1 MMMDRK
7 QLEEMNTQL
16 MQINDT
22 LRAGY
27 DAMRS
32 NHEAILNDV
41 VKLKTDYATLVEATR
56 VLTADRDALKL
67 KNVELEAIN
76 KRLTDM
82 VWGRRSERRTFS
94 SKQPLLTNF
103 GNGDDGQLP
112 EAVEAQSSPEV
123 ITAQQ
128 ALQDALD
135 KRKLEEL
142 EARRK
147 NRRERKSKNEAFPA
161 SFERRVRVLDLPED
175 QKAGLK
181 HIGTKITERLCF
193 EKPNIYVEQIQRLE
207 YVKANAPELGVQ
219 SVPPPPSIIE
229 GCKYDFSIIAA
240 VAAMKAGFHMPTYR
254 QETFFGQSGWDPG
267 RSTLNDL
274 MNYAVDCIDPL
285 FEQMCNCI
293 HQQTIMLG
301 DATTLTVLLRDEVA
315 ADDQQALETRKKN
328 RDKALEAR
336 LKELRS
342 GNASVDEKQQPA
354 KQPSSATSYAW
365 LYTGLDYPRLPSTAT
380 PEHPPPND
388 SPPDFTEPRWQ
399 SAPYNIFYWS
409 LTQQHSVIDKH
420 LENFQG
426 TFVGDAIGAN
436 ARLGIRS
443 NGRIAHQSCNAHA
456 RREFVKAES
465 NDPLLA
471 SQMISFYRQ
480 LYAVEYRATELTTD
494 DRLALRQREAIP
506 IWQRMQ
512 AWLDRDDVKRLLPK
526 SGIGQA
532 VSYLRNQWTS
542 LQLYLHDGRLPIDNN
557 QSERTIRPLTIG
569 RKNWLFLGS
578 ATAAPGRMKLFSI
591 VSSAQRHSLSI
602 QDYLEDILLRLS
614 QAAQHDPKQ
623 LEIGSSLLLSL
634 LPDRWAAL
642 HPQHVHKHR
651 LLERQTVAE
660 SKQYYRLQAGL
671 TASHPYAQTPTLSN
685 TETTS

>member
-1 MMMDRK
+1 MMDRK
-7 QLEEMNTQL
+7 QLEETITQL
-16 MQINDT
+16 IQINDT
-22 LRAGY
+22 LRAE
-27 DAMRS
+27 
-32 NHEAILNDV
+32 HEAILNDIS
-41 VKLKTDYATLVEATR
+41 KLKTDYTTLVEATR

-67 KNVELEAIN
+67 KNVELETIN

-82 VWGRRSERRTFS
+82 LWGRRSERRTFS

-103 GNGDDGQLP
+103 GDGDDSQPP
-112 EAVEAQSSPEV
+112 EAVEAPSSPEV

-128 ALQDALD
+128 AFQEALD

-142 EARRK
+142 EERRK
-147 NRRERKSKNEAFPA
+147 NRRERKNRNEEFPA

-175 QKAGLK
+175 QKEGLK
-181 HIGTKITERLCF
+181 YLGTKITERLCF

-207 YVKANAPELGVQ
+207 YVKVNAPELGVQ
-219 SVPPPPSIIE
+219 SVPPLPSIIE

-240 VAAMKAGFHMPTYR
+240 VVAMKVGFHMPTYR
-254 QETFFGQSGWDPG
+254 QETFFGQSGWNPS
-267 RSTLNDL
+267 RSTSNDL

-285 FEQMCNCI
+285 FEQMWSCI
-293 HQQTIMLG
+293 HQQPIILG
-301 DATTLTVLLRDEVA
+301 DATTLTVLLRDEVT

-342 GNASVDEKQQPA
+342 GNTSA
-354 KQPSSATSYAW
+354 KQAPKQPGSATSYAW
-365 LYTGLDYPRLPSTAT
+365 LYTGLDCPGLSSKPA
-380 PEHPPPND
+380 PENPPPNH

-420 LENFQG
+420 LEKFQG

-436 ARLGIRS
+436 ARLGARS
-443 NGRIAHQSCNAHA
+443 GGRIVHQSCNAHA

-480 LYAVEYRATELTTD
+480 LYAVEYRAAELTPD
-494 DRLALRQREAIP
+494 ERLALRQHEAVP

-542 LQLYLHDGRLPIDNN
+542 LQWYLHDGRLPIDNN

-578 ATAAPGRMKLFSI
+578 AEAAPGRMKLFSI
-591 VSSAQRHSLSI
+591 ISSAQRHSLSI
-602 QDYLEDILLRLS
+602 QDYLEDLLFRLS
-614 QAAQHDPKQ
+614 QAKQHDPKQ
-623 LEIGSSLLLSL
+623 LEMGSSLVLSL
-634 LPDRWAAL
+634 LPDRWGAT
-642 HPQHVHKHR
+642 HPQHVHQPR
-651 LLERQTVAE
+651 LTERQTVAE
-660 SKQYYRLQAGL
+660 NKQYLRLQAGL
-671 TASHPYAQTPTLSN
+671 TGNHPYAQTPSLSN
-685 TETTS
+685 AEAKD

>member
-1 MMMDRK
+1 MMDRK
-7 QLEEMNTQL
+7 QLEETITQL

-22 LRAGY
+22 LRAE
-27 DAMRS
+27 R
-32 NHEAILNDV
+32 EVILNDV
-41 VKLKTDYATLVEATR
+41 ARLKTDYATLVEATR
-56 VLTADRDALKL
+56 VLTTDRDALKL
-67 KNVELEAIN
+67 KNVELETIN

-82 VWGRRSERRTFS
+82 LWGRRSERRTFS
-94 SKQPLLTNF
+94 SNQPLLTNF
-103 GNGDDGQLP
+103 GAGDDSQSP
-112 EAVEAQSSPEV
+112 EAVEDQSSPEV
-123 ITAQQ
+123 ISAQQ
-128 ALQDALD
+128 KLQEALD

-142 EARRK
+142 EERRK
-147 NRRERKSKNEAFPA
+147 NRRERKNRNEEFPA
-161 SFERRVRVLDLPED
+161 SIERRVRVLDLPED
-175 QKAGLK
+175 QKEGLK
-181 HIGTKITERLCF
+181 YLGTKITERLRF
-193 EKPNIYVEQIQRLE
+193 EKPNVYVEQIQRLE
-207 YVKANAPELGVQ
+207 YVKVGAPELGVQ

-240 VAAMKAGFHMPTYR
+240 VAAMKVGFHMPTYR
-254 QETFFGQSGWDPG
+254 QETFFGQSGWNPG

-285 FEQMCNCI
+285 FEQMWSCI
-293 HQQTIMLG
+293 HQQPIMLG
-301 DATTLTVLLRDEVA
+301 DATTLTVLLREEVT

-336 LKELRS
+336 LKELPS
-342 GNASVDEKQQPA
+342 GNTSAKQPA
-354 KQPSSATSYAW
+354 KQSGSATSYAW
-365 LYTGLDYPRLPSTAT
+365 LYAGLDYPGLSNKPAAER
-380 PEHPPPND
+380 PPPNH
-388 SPPDFTEPRWQ
+388 SPPDFTEPRWR

-420 LENFQG
+420 LEKFQG

-436 ARLGIRS
+436 ARLGARS
-443 NGRIAHQSCNAHA
+443 DGRIAHQSCNAHA

-480 LYAVEYRATELTTD
+480 LYAVEYRAAELTPD
-494 DRLALRQREAIP
+494 ERLALRQREAVP

-512 AWLDRDDVKRLLPK
+512 AWLDRDDVKRVLPK

-532 VSYLRNQWTS
+532 VSYLRNQWSS

-578 ATAAPGRMKLFSI
+578 AQAAPGRMKLFSI
-591 VSSAQRHSLSI
+591 VSSAQRHCLSI

-623 LEIGSSLLLSL
+623 LEIGSPLLLSL
-634 LPDRWAAL
+634 LPDRWGAL
-642 HPQHVHKHR
+642 HPQHVHQHR
-651 LLERQTVAE
+651 LIERQTVAE
-660 SKQYYRLQAGL
+660 DKQYYRLQAGL
-671 TASHPYAQTPTLSN
+671 TGSHPYAQTPTLSN
-685 TETTS
+685 A